1 MSFENIDWDD
11 IRAKLPTE
19 KTDEEKARRKKMFAE
34 IDNGKCVIRIS
45 IIDICTQKQV
55 LAIITW

>member
-1 MSFENIDWDD
+1 MSFESIDWDD

-34 IDNGKCVIRIS
+34 IDNGK
-45 IIDICTQKQV
+45 
-55 LAIITW
+55 WH